1 MTQEIINDVNKLV
14 EIINGCEIDG
24 EYKGYLASPHLEVM
38 VDLILNNLDD
48 SRESLSYAYDT
59 LIFIA
64 DRYMMIGRLSL
75 SAIYNK
81 KSLEVGLM
89 LFDKYGKMIPHDIE
103 KVYSKVLHDRNYY
116 VDDDC
121 EDILLMLKG
130 KGIIDVETLLNIYN
144 KRMKSRRTLKNDPI
158 EMSDKYLEVIDEVEE
173 MVDKNRKTR
182 GMGSCHEM
190 WALKAKYLKEK
201 GIIWRSLAIMNPR
214 MRFD

>member
-1 MTQEIINDVNKLV
+1 MTQEIINDINKLA
-14 EIINGCEIDG
+14 EIIVDCEIDG

-38 VDLILNNLDD
+38 ADLILNNLDD
-48 SRESLSYAYDT
+48 SKESLSYAYDT

-81 KSLEVGLM
+81 KALEVGLM
-89 LFDKYGKMIPHDIE
+89 LFDKYGKMIPRDIE
-103 KVYSKVLHDRNYY
+103 KVYYEVLHDRNYY

-130 KGIIDVETLLNIYN
+130 KGLIDDETLLSIYN

>member
-1 MTQEIINDVNKLV
+1 MTQEIINDINKLA
-14 EIINGCEIDG
+14 EIIVDCEIDG

-38 VDLILNNLDD
+38 ADLILNNLDD

-81 KSLEVGLM
+81 KALEVGLM
-89 LFDKYGKMIPHDIE
+89 LFDKYDKMIPRDIE
-103 KVYSKVLHDRNYY
+103 KVYYKVLHDRNYY

-130 KGIIDVETLLNIYN
+130 KGLIDDETLLNIYN